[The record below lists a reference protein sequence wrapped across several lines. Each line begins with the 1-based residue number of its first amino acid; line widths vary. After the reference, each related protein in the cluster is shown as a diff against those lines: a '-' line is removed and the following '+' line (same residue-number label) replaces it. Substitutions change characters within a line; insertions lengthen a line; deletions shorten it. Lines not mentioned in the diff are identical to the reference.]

1 MDLKEKPSLPRL
13 STNFPLFEKPG
24 NAPVPTIPIPDRT
37 SSLFRGQGNDEN
49 IPPITQRELKPIL
62 LTRKGMEDPP
72 ITKVK
77 KLYYDDAFATRGAHN
92 SPKDRVTFES
102 VVVVELKIN
111 TQVEGSVSIALA
123 EFSHALTEV
132 YQRPETSM
140 LVTVDQKSDILF
152 GSAVD
157 PAYLLKVSALSGL
170 IAPLTNLRNTAL
182 IQSIIED
189 IFRIPPSKG
198 VIIFTPLSE
207 DNLATNGTTAREE
220 IDRLERS
227 EHSPS
232 MFQSISRSMSRRLKS
247 SSGNSTPLTF
257 GPGMSPDVASINLSS
272 PAQTPLVEP
281 HTSHATAPFTPKDPV
296 KTMASPDEP
305 TTGGPSKQTP
315 SKSGNRSIKKRE
327 SIRSF
332 VSRRLMEFGEV
343 TPFGSPRSP
352 TKGKK
357 D

>member
-1 MDLKEKPSLPRL
+1 M
-13 STNFPLFEKPG
+13 
-24 NAPVPTIPIPDRT
+24 
-37 SSLFRGQGNDEN
+37 
-49 IPPITQRELKPIL
+49 
-62 LTRKGMEDPP
+62 
-72 ITKVK
+72 
-77 KLYYDDAFATRGAHN
+77 
-92 SPKDRVTFES
+92 
-102 VVVVELKIN
+102 
-111 TQVEGSVSIALA
+111 SIALA

-140 LVTVDQKSDILF
+140 LVTIDQKSDIMF

-281 HTSHATAPFTPKDPV
+281 HTSHATAPFTPKDPE
-296 KTMASPDEP
+296 KTMGSPDEP

-315 SKSGNRSIKKRE
+315 SKSGSRSVKKRE